1 MAWPL
6 IIAAGAQMVGG
17 MANRRAAKKNQ
28 KRNAAQAERDREA
41 AFYGGLEGQNLF
53 GHWASENPELTHF
66 QLNKLSDKRLRE
78 LAREHGIEVTTTRTK
93 RYKRKGG
100 LLGGMLFGRKKK
112 YYTQDLD
119 REDLI
124 GKLMEKRG
132 LPEKAMF
139 REAKGRYDE
148 AGKYLGA
155 DKYENLIKMFSPMQ
169 AAAMRVGKGIF
180 DDTLTKERLGFYDP
194 VHAARQQVV
203 DTQKQALE
211 EGLQDTLGAQGAA
224 QRRRG
229 FSGDS
234 LAQLRM
240 TGESR
245 KGASAGIAKLQA
257 LMELANKSDVL
268 SENMKGQQ
276 MKVSNLNLP
285 SDLAATEGRFQM
297 TPLAAS
303 AQAEAMAQ
311 APLQFFKQR
320 PNVTN
325 LPPSY
330 RYQQIPTSAEII
342 SKGVGTLAG
351 GLQQQ
356 AAQAQYLGAMKD
368 IAAMQMPQQ
377 QGSGLWGQGQ
387 APVGT
392 TAGYK
397 YGQPVSVAPGP

>member
-6 IIAAGAQMVGG
+6 IAMAGMQVVGG
-17 MANRRAAKKNQ
+17 MANRSAAKKTQ
-28 KRNAAQAERDREA
+28 RKNAAQAERDRTA
-41 AFYGGLEGQNLF
+41 AWYGGLEGQNLF

-66 QLNKLSDKRLRE
+66 QLSKLSDERLEE
-78 LAREHGIEVTTTRTK
+78 LAREHGIEITK
-93 RYKRKGG
+93 SPRKYRKRRGG
-100 LLGGMLFGRKKK
+100 IGGMLGRTKTAWSAPKV
-112 YYTQDLD
+112 D
-119 REDLI
+119 RDDII
-124 GKLMEKRG
+124 GKLMGKRG
-132 LPEKAMF
+132 LPERAMF
-139 REAKGRYDE
+139 REARGRYDE

-155 DKYENLIKMFSPMQ
+155 DKYENLINMFSPMQ
-169 AAAMRVGKGIF
+169 AAAMRAGKGIF

-245 KGASAGIAKLQA
+245 KGASTGIAKLQA
-257 LMELANKSDVL
+257 LMELANKSDAL
-268 SENMKGQQ
+268 AENMKGQQ

-285 SDLAATEGRFQM
+285 SDLAAAEGRFQM
-297 TPLAAS
+297 TPLATS
-303 AQAEAMAQ
+303 SQAEALAQ

-330 RYQQIPTSAEII
+330 RYQQIPTSAEIL

-351 GLQQQ
+351 GLMQQQ
-356 AAQAQYLGAMKD
+356 AQTQYLGAMKD
-368 IAAMQMPQQ
+368 IAAMRMPQQ